1 VISNNQE
8 PAKDPARIREMF
20 RSISGRYDRANT
32 VLSGGIHHRWRA
44 RAVRAAGARKGESV
58 LDCATGTGDLAIAFK
73 KAVGDS
79 GRVIG
84 TDFVPE
90 MLEIARNKA
99 PGIQFEVADVTKLP
113 YGDQS
118 FDVASISFGIRNV
131 SDPGRGLAEMARVL
145 RPGGRLIVL
154 EFGQPSSRAFGAVYD
169 WYRRTILPRVG
180 GAITG
185 RREAYEYL
193 EASAGVFPCGEDF
206 VRLMRENGAF
216 ASIDATPLTFGIAW
230 LYRGVKA

>member
-1 VISNNQE
+1 
-8 PAKDPARIREMF
+8 MF

-90 MLEIARNKA
+90 MLEIARIKA
-99 PGIQFEVADVTKLP
+99 PNIQFEVADVTKLP
-113 YGDQS
+113 YGDQA

-131 SDPGRGLAEMARVL
+131 NDPGRGLAEMARVL

-154 EFGQPSSRAFGAVYD
+154 EFGQPHSRAFGAIYD
-169 WYRRTILPRVG
+169 WYRRIILPRVG

-193 EASAGVFPCGEDF
+193 EASASTFPCGEDF
-206 VRLMRENGAF
+206 VRLMRENGSF

>member
-1 VISNNQE
+1 
-8 PAKDPARIREMF
+8 MF
-20 RSISGRYDRANT
+20 RSISGGYDRANT
-32 VLSGGIHHRWRA
+32 ILSAGIHHRWRA
-44 RAVRAAGARKGESV
+44 RAVRAAEARDGASV

-73 KAVGDS
+73 KAVGES

-90 MLEIARNKA
+90 MLDLARVKA

-113 YGDQS
+113 YPDAS

-131 SDPGRGLAEMARVL
+131 NDPGRGIAEMTRVL

-154 EFGQPSSRAFGAVYD
+154 EFGQPRSRAFGAVYD
-169 WYRRTILPRVG
+169 WYRRTVLPRVG

-193 EASAGVFPCGEDF
+193 EESAGAFPCGGDF
-206 VRLMRENGAF
+206 VRLMKDSGSF
-216 ASIDATPLTFGIAW
+216 SSVDATPLTFGIAW
-230 LYRGVKA
+230 LYRGVKS